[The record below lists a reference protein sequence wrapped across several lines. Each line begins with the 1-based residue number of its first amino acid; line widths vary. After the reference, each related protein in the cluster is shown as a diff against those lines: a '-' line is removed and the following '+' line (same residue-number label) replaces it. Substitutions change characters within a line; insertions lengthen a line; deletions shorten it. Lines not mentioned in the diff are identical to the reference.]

1 MNTIRKL
8 IFNLIPD
15 SHVVIGHSKRALLPF
30 IGDIG
35 KGLFGLATQGDLEVL
50 AQHINALTKQ
60 SNRVAS
66 ALAKHGGDLSSYI
79 LQLDHRVEQMMIG
92 IKNNHMV
99 TKLINVK
106 LNDESRAIHDK
117 FSTMLSLY
125 PQQLDQSYTV
135 NHHLDKISAAIADL
149 VRGKLSPL
157 IIPPGDITTT
167 LDFVQNHLSVQGFHV
182 VRQSP
187 QYYYK
192 YGSFTVTRGS
202 HSVFISLKFP
212 ITFHKDPF
220 KLYKILSFPLPINDT
235 SRDAT
240 QIV

>member
-1 MNTIRKL
+1 M
-8 IFNLIPD
+8 
-15 SHVVIGHSKRALLPF
+15 
-30 IGDIG
+30 
-35 KGLFGLATQGDLEVL
+35 
-50 AQHINALTKQ
+50 
-60 SNRVAS
+60 AS

-99 TKLINVK
+99 TKLINAK
-106 LNDESRAIHDK
+106 LNDESRAIQDR
-117 FSTMLSLY
+117 FSTMLSLFA
-125 PQQLDQSYTV
+125 QQLDQSYTV

-149 VRGKLSPL
+149 VTGKLSPL

-192 YGSFTVTRGS
+192 YGSFTVTRRS

-212 ITFHKDPF
+212 ITFHKEPF
-220 KLYKILSFPLPINDT
+220 KLYKILSFPVPINDT

-240 QIV
+240 QIVDINDYFLISADERYHVSLPRSTINQCVGISLMTCPIRPLLKTMKEPDCEAVLFQN

>member
-92 IKNNHMV
+92 IK
-99 TKLINVK
+99 K
-106 LNDESRAIHDK
+106 
-117 FSTMLSLY
+117 
-125 PQQLDQSYTV
+125 
-135 NHHLDKISAAIADL
+135 
-149 VRGKLSPL
+149 
-157 IIPPGDITTT
+157 
-167 LDFVQNHLSVQGFHV
+167 
-182 VRQSP
+182 
-187 QYYYK
+187 
-192 YGSFTVTRGS
+192 
-202 HSVFISLKFP
+202 
-212 ITFHKDPF
+212 
-220 KLYKILSFPLPINDT
+220 
-235 SRDAT
+235 
-240 QIV
+240 